1 MSYYF
6 KNVLVFHKCL
16 NFSKNV
22 LLFLKMFTF
31 SKNILFCQNV
41 LLFIICLTCF
51 LLCHILSYI
60 DFLHIHIQPDKSNWL
75 ELAVTYTK
83 YIYMHKVFICL
94 RPGILIVL
102 QEVFFKNVKV
112 SILPPL
118 PLKNLVTLICF
129 QKLFSNL
136 KEGNSILNKILE
148 RLQEDCR

>member
-112 SILPPL
+112 SILPPNQL
-118 PLKNLVTLICF
+118 
-129 QKLFSNL
+129 
-136 KEGNSILNKILE
+136 KILVINIYFSTVVLE
-148 RLQEDCR
+148 FKKKEIAF